1 MGIKNLL
8 DDIRFSVKYDAEK
21 MAKKNEEKYGSNLPD
36 CCRVN
41 REANE
46 KAAAGGKK

>member
-1 MGIKNLL
+1 MSFKDLISN
-8 DDIRFSVKYDAEK
+8 IRFSIHYDAEQ

-41 REANE
+41 RQENE
-46 KAAAGGKK
+46 KAAGKTQA